1 MVVNGK
7 CVNCNKNIDS
17 SDDEELQY
25 DDFFKRKDIKKEK
38 KSGESKYEQ
47 PVIEPDPYPEIC
59 IPMEYVAEFEMK
71 KNFSPGQMVYAE
83 RKFKDEL
90 KIRYL

>member
-7 CVNCNKNIDS
+7 CVTCNKNIDS

-25 DDFFKRKDIKKEK
+25 DNLFKKKDKKKDK
-38 KSGESKYEQ
+38 KSEDSKYEQ

-59 IPMEYVAEFEMK
+59 VPMEYV
-71 KNFSPGQMVYAE
+71 S
-83 RKFKDEL
+83 
-90 KIRYL
+90 